1 MVLFGELDYGT
12 LQPHCGNENDIC
24 TQVKL
29 QAVAK
34 FLFMQLFTKN
44 KDGKGCSIRNRTKA
58 KGLNCSAMSA
68 HEAFRV

>member
-1 MVLFGELDYGT
+1 MIMVLFGELDYGT

-44 KDGKGCSIRNRTKA
+44 KDRKGCSTRKFLILHPLEQRV
-58 KGLNCSAMSA
+58 NC
-68 HEAFRV
+68 ECP